1 MPAGGGFEHDQHVAF
16 PRDRN
21 RPLCDLFVTLLQ
33 RLGIETDDLGS
44 STGNPSELAG

>member
-1 MPAGGGFEHDQHVAF
+1 MPAGGGFKHGQHVAI

-44 STGNPSELAG
+44 SKGNPHELAG